1 MMQSQIDFALA
12 TPEILLLVFGLAI
25 LLVDAVSNHPERK
38 PTFWL
43 TMLALGVLTVVSAMQ
58 WSAGVKGKTF
68 NGLYV
73 TDELSHLLKI
83 ASYVAVAVTLV
94 YGRVY
99 AQVRDMLKGGELYVL
114 TLFALLG
121 QMVMISSG
129 NLISIY
135 LGLELMSLALY
146 ALIALRRD
154 NVVATE
160 AAMKYFVL
168 GALASGFLL
177 YGMSMVTAP
186 PATWTWPKSPSR
198 RRRQGREDGAGVRH
212 RVPGVGPGVQAGR
225 RAVPHVGAGRVPGF
239 AHGRHADP
247 GRRAKLAAFAITLRL
262 LVDGLHGLAADWQP
276 MLMILA
282 VLSLAIG
289 NPTAIAQTNFKRML
303 AYSTISHM
311 GFVLLGLMSARS
323 PASRTRRLRLRRLV
337 VLHADLRADHASQLR
352 HCAAAVAPGFRVRAH
367 RRPEGPERRSPW
379 HAAIVLLLMFSL
391 AGIPPLVGFYAKL
404 AVLQALVGAGHV
416 TLAVIAVVFSLIGA
430 FYYLR
435 VVKVVLRRAGGRRR
449 PDGRFRRPTRGAVG
463 ERPVD
468 PGAGHPARR
477 PDGAERP
484 GHPQLAEPAVSG
496 RTG

>member
-38 PTFWL
+38 PTFLL
-43 TMLALGVLTVVSAMQ
+43 TMLALGVLTVVSALQ
-58 WSAGVKGKTF
+58 WKNGVTGSTF

-83 ASYVAVAVTLV
+83 ASYIAVAVTLV

-99 AQVRDMLKGGELYVL
+99 AQLRDMMRGGELYVL

-177 YGMSMVTAP
+177 YGMSMVYG
-186 PATWTWPKSPSR
+186 ATGHLDLAEVSKVIA
-198 RRRQGREDGAGVRH
+198 AGKAEKLALVFGI
-212 RVPGVGPGVQAGR
+212 VFLVSGLAFKLG
-225 RAVPHVGAGRVPGF
+225 AVPFHMWVPDVYQGSPTVVTLILGGAP
-239 AHGRHADP
+239 
-247 GRRAKLAAFAITLRL
+247 KLAAFAITLRL

-289 NPTAIAQTNFKRML
+289 NLTAIAQTNFKRML

-311 GFVLLGLMSARS
+311 GFVLLGLMSGSVAGK
-323 PASRTRRLRLRRLV
+323 PELASAAYGASLFYMLTY
-337 VLHADLRADHASQLR
+337 VLTTLASFGIVLLLSRQGFECEHIDDLKGLN
-352 HCAAAVAPGFRVRAH
+352 
-367 RRPEGPERRSPW
+367 RRSPW

-404 AVLQALVGAGHV
+404 AVLQALVSAGHV
-416 TLAVIAVVFSLIGA
+416 TLAVIAVLFSLIGA

-435 VVKVVLRRAGGRRR
+435 VVKVVYF
-449 PDGRFRRPTRGAVG
+449 D
-463 ERPVD
+463 
-468 PGAGHPARR
+468 
-477 PDGAERP
+477 
-484 GHPQLAEPAVSG
+484 EPAADAAPMSATCGQRGVLSVNG
-496 RTG
+496 LLILVLGLLPGGLMALCVQAIRSSLSL

>member
-38 PTFWL
+38 PTFLL
-43 TMLALGVLTVVSAMQ
+43 TMLALGVLTVVSALQ
-58 WSAGVKGKTF
+58 WKNGVTGSTF

-73 TDELSHLLKI
+73 TDELSHLLKV
-83 ASYVAVAVTLV
+83 ASYIAVAVTLV

-99 AQVRDMLKGGELYVL
+99 AQLRDMMRGGELYVL

-177 YGMSMVTAP
+177 YGMSMVYG
-186 PATWTWPKSPSR
+186 ATGHLDLAEVSKVIA
-198 RRRQGREDGAGVRH
+198 AGKAEKLALVFGI
-212 RVPGVGPGVQAGR
+212 VFLVSGLAFKLG
-225 RAVPHVGAGRVPGF
+225 AVPFHMWVPDVYQGSPTAVTLILGGAP
-239 AHGRHADP
+239 
-247 GRRAKLAAFAITLRL
+247 KLAAFAITLRL

-289 NPTAIAQTNFKRML
+289 NLTAIAQTNFKRML

-311 GFVLLGLMSARS
+311 GFVLLGLMSGS
-323 PASRTRRLRLRRLV
+323 VVGKPELASSAYGASLFYMLTY
-337 VLHADLRADHASQLR
+337 VLTTLASFGIVLLLSRQGFECEHIDDLKGLN
-352 HCAAAVAPGFRVRAH
+352 
-367 RRPEGPERRSPW
+367 RRSPW

-404 AVLQALVGAGHV
+404 AVLQALVSAGHV
-416 TLAVIAVVFSLIGA
+416 TLAVVAVVFSLIGA

-435 VVKVVLRRAGGRRR
+435 VVKVVYF
-449 PDGRFRRPTRGAVG
+449 D
-463 ERPVD
+463 
-468 PGAGHPARR
+468 
-477 PDGAERP
+477 
-484 GHPQLAEPAVSG
+484 EPAADAAPMAATCGQRGVLSVNG
-496 RTG
+496 LLILVPGLLPGGLMALCVQAIRSSLSL

>member
-38 PTFWL
+38 PTFLL
-43 TMLALGVLTVVSAMQ
+43 TMLALGVLTVVSALQ
-58 WSAGVKGKTF
+58 WKNGVTGSTF

-83 ASYVAVAVTLV
+83 ASYIAVAVTLV

-99 AQVRDMLKGGELYVL
+99 AQLRDMMRGGELYVL

-177 YGMSMVTAP
+177 YGMSMVYG
-186 PATWTWPKSPSR
+186 ATGHLDLAEVSKVIA
-198 RRRQGREDGAGVRH
+198 AGKAEKLALVFGI
-212 RVPGVGPGVQAGR
+212 VFLVSGLAFKLG
-225 RAVPHVGAGRVPGF
+225 AVPFHMWVPDVYQGSPTAVTLILGGAP
-239 AHGRHADP
+239 
-247 GRRAKLAAFAITLRL
+247 KLAAFAITLRL

-289 NPTAIAQTNFKRML
+289 NLTAIAQTNFKRML

-311 GFVLLGLMSARS
+311 GFVLLGLMSGSVAGK
-323 PASRTRRLRLRRLV
+323 PELASAAYGASLFYMLTY
-337 VLHADLRADHASQLR
+337 VLTTLASFGIVLLLSRQGFECEHIDDLKGLN
-352 HCAAAVAPGFRVRAH
+352 
-367 RRPEGPERRSPW
+367 RRSPW

-404 AVLQALVGAGHV
+404 AVLQALVSAGHV
-416 TLAVIAVVFSLIGA
+416 TLAVIAVLFSLIGA

-435 VVKVVLRRAGGRRR
+435 VVKVVYF
-449 PDGRFRRPTRGAVG
+449 D
-463 ERPVD
+463 
-468 PGAGHPARR
+468 
-477 PDGAERP
+477 
-484 GHPQLAEPAVSG
+484 EPAADAAPMSATCGQRGVLSVNG
-496 RTG
+496 LLILVLGLLPGGLMALCVQAIRSSLSL

>member
-38 PTFWL
+38 PTFLL
-43 TMLALGVLTVVSAMQ
+43 TMLALGVLTVVSALQ
-58 WSAGVKGKTF
+58 WKNGVVGSTF

-83 ASYVAVAVTLV
+83 ASYIAVAATLV

-99 AQVRDMLKGGELYVL
+99 AQVRDMMRGGELYVL

-177 YGMSMVTAP
+177 YGMSMIYG
-186 PATWTWPKSPSR
+186 ATGHLDLAEVSKVIA
-198 RRRQGREDGAGVRH
+198 AGKAEKLALVFGI
-212 RVPGVGPGVQAGR
+212 VFLVSGLAFKLG
-225 RAVPHVGAGRVPGF
+225 AVPFHMWVPDVYQGSPTAVTLILGGAP
-239 AHGRHADP
+239 
-247 GRRAKLAAFAITLRL
+247 KLAAFAITLRL

-289 NPTAIAQTNFKRML
+289 NLTAIAQTNFKRML

-311 GFVLLGLMSARS
+311 GFVLLGLMSGSVAGKPELS
-323 PASRTRRLRLRRLV
+323 SAAYGASLFYMLTY
-337 VLHADLRADHASQLR
+337 VLTTLASFGIVLLLSRQGFECEHIDDLKGLN
-352 HCAAAVAPGFRVRAH
+352 
-367 RRPEGPERRSPW
+367 RRSPW

-404 AVLQALVGAGHV
+404 AVLQALVSAGHV
-416 TLAVIAVVFSLIGA
+416 TLAVIAVLFSLIGA

-435 VVKVVLRRAGGRRR
+435 VVKVVYF
-449 PDGRFRRPTRGAVG
+449 D
-463 ERPVD
+463 
-468 PGAGHPARR
+468 
-477 PDGAERP
+477 
-484 GHPQLAEPAVSG
+484 EPAADAAPMVATCGQRGVLSVNG
-496 RTG
+496 A

>member
-38 PTFWL
+38 PTFLL
-43 TMLALGVLTVVSAMQ
+43 TMLALGVLTVVSVLQ
-58 WSAGVKGKTF
+58 WKNGVTGSTF

-83 ASYVAVAVTLV
+83 ASYIAVAVTLV

-99 AQVRDMLKGGELYVL
+99 AQLRDMMRGGELYVL

-177 YGMSMVTAP
+177 YGMSMVYG
-186 PATWTWPKSPSR
+186 ATGHLDLAEISKVIA
-198 RRRQGREDGAGVRH
+198 AGKAEKLALVFGI
-212 RVPGVGPGVQAGR
+212 VFLVSGLAFKLG
-225 RAVPHVGAGRVPGF
+225 AVPFHMWVPDVYQGSPTAVTLILGGAP
-239 AHGRHADP
+239 
-247 GRRAKLAAFAITLRL
+247 KLAAFAITLRL

-289 NPTAIAQTNFKRML
+289 NLTAIAQTNFKRML

-311 GFVLLGLMSARS
+311 GFVLLGLMSGS
-323 PASRTRRLRLRRLV
+323 VVGKPELASSAYGASLFYMLTY
-337 VLHADLRADHASQLR
+337 VLTTLASFGIVLLLSRQGFECEHIDDLKGLN
-352 HCAAAVAPGFRVRAH
+352 
-367 RRPEGPERRSPW
+367 RRSPW

-404 AVLQALVGAGHV
+404 AVLQALVSAGHV
-416 TLAVIAVVFSLIGA
+416 TLAVIAVLFSLIGA

-435 VVKVVLRRAGGRRR
+435 VVKVVYF
-449 PDGRFRRPTRGAVG
+449 D
-463 ERPVD
+463 
-468 PGAGHPARR
+468 
-477 PDGAERP
+477 
-484 GHPQLAEPAVSG
+484 EPAADAAPMSATCGQRGVLSVNG
-496 RTG
+496 LLILVLGLLPGGLMALCVQAIRSSLSL

>member
-38 PTFWL
+38 PTFLL
-43 TMLALGVLTVVSAMQ
+43 TMLALGVLTVVSALQ
-58 WSAGVKGKTF
+58 WKNGVTGSTF

-83 ASYVAVAVTLV
+83 ASYIAVAVTLV

-99 AQVRDMLKGGELYVL
+99 AQLRDMMRGGELYVL

-177 YGMSMVTAP
+177 YGMSMVYG
-186 PATWTWPKSPSR
+186 ATGHLDLAEVSKVIA
-198 RRRQGREDGAGVRH
+198 AGKAEKLALVFGI
-212 RVPGVGPGVQAGR
+212 VFLVSGLAFKLG
-225 RAVPHVGAGRVPGF
+225 AVPFHMWVPDVYQGSPTAVTLILGGAP
-239 AHGRHADP
+239 
-247 GRRAKLAAFAITLRL
+247 KLAAFAITLRL

-289 NPTAIAQTNFKRML
+289 NLTAIAQTNFKRML

-311 GFVLLGLMSARS
+311 GFVLLGLMSGSVAGK
-323 PASRTRRLRLRRLV
+323 PELASAAYGASLFYMLTY
-337 VLHADLRADHASQLR
+337 VLTTLASFGIVLLLSRQGFECEHIDDLKGLN
-352 HCAAAVAPGFRVRAH
+352 
-367 RRPEGPERRSPW
+367 RRSPW

-404 AVLQALVGAGHV
+404 AVLQALVSAGHV
-416 TLAVIAVVFSLIGA
+416 TLAVIAVLFSLIGA

-435 VVKVVLRRAGGRRR
+435 VVKVVYF
-449 PDGRFRRPTRGAVG
+449 D
-463 ERPVD
+463 
-468 PGAGHPARR
+468 
-477 PDGAERP
+477 
-484 GHPQLAEPAVSG
+484 EPAAGAAPMSATCGQRGVLSVNG
-496 RTG
+496 LLILVLGLLPGGLMALCVQAIRSSLSL

>member
-38 PTFWL
+38 PTFLL
-43 TMLALGVLTVVSAMQ
+43 TMLALGVLTVVSVLQ
-58 WSAGVKGKTF
+58 WKNGVTGSTF

-83 ASYVAVAVTLV
+83 ASYIAVAVTLV

-99 AQVRDMLKGGELYVL
+99 AQLRDMMRGGELYVL

-177 YGMSMVTAP
+177 YGMSMVYG
-186 PATWTWPKSPSR
+186 ATGHLDLAEVSKVIA
-198 RRRQGREDGAGVRH
+198 AGKAEKLALVFGI
-212 RVPGVGPGVQAGR
+212 VFLVSGLAFKLG
-225 RAVPHVGAGRVPGF
+225 AVPFHMWVPDVYQGSPTAVTLILGGAP
-239 AHGRHADP
+239 
-247 GRRAKLAAFAITLRL
+247 KLAAFAITLRL

-289 NPTAIAQTNFKRML
+289 NLTAIAQTNFKRML

-311 GFVLLGLMSARS
+311 GFVLLGLMSGS
-323 PASRTRRLRLRRLV
+323 VVGKPELASSAYGASLFYMLTY
-337 VLHADLRADHASQLR
+337 VLTTLASFGIVLLLSRQGFECEHIDDLKGLN
-352 HCAAAVAPGFRVRAH
+352 
-367 RRPEGPERRSPW
+367 RRSPW

-404 AVLQALVGAGHV
+404 AVLQALVSAGHV
-416 TLAVIAVVFSLIGA
+416 TLAVVAVLFSLIGA

-435 VVKVVLRRAGGRRR
+435 VVKVVYF
-449 PDGRFRRPTRGAVG
+449 D
-463 ERPVD
+463 
-468 PGAGHPARR
+468 
-477 PDGAERP
+477 
-484 GHPQLAEPAVSG
+484 EPAADAAPMSATCGQRGVLSVNG
-496 RTG
+496 LLILVLGLLPGGLMALCVQAIRSSLSL